1 MILGHGTLYELFVGP
16 VADYEF
22 FAKAMFTAVVVG
34 TSTALVSCLMVVRRS
49 VMFGDA
55 LAHAVLLGVVIGWL
69 LAGDLGVMP
78 GALIVAVLMATAIVF
93 LQRTGVLGFETG
105 LGVLFTACFAG
116 ALAIMSWRE
125 PRGFSLDALL
135 LGNVLAISDAD
146 IWMSVLGALMLVV
159 TIVLSLRAVR
169 CWTFHPEVAQVLGV
183 RVKGLEYLMAILMGV
198 TVVIALKTVG
208 IVLVIAL
215 ISCPGAAARLLTD
228 RLGPMLVWA
237 AGIGAAGTCL
247 GLYASYHLD
256 IAAGPSVALV
266 LTAMFILVLLI
277 APSSGV
283 VAQRLNRYR
292 ALHSDDA
299 EQVLIGLWSLG
310 GPERVEVSLGL
321 LGDEGA
327 LNDHR
332 FAQATSRLRRSG
344 AIGLDDDAAWLTEK
358 GAHLA
363 QACVRRSLGHQHT
376 RVARVEAP

>member
-1 MILGHGTLYELFVGP
+1 
-16 VADYEF
+16 
-22 FAKAMFTAVVVG
+22 
-34 TSTALVSCLMVVRRS
+34 
-49 VMFGDA
+49 
-55 LAHAVLLGVVIGWL
+55 
-69 LAGDLGVMP
+69 
-78 GALIVAVLMATAIVF
+78 
-93 LQRTGVLGFETG
+93 
-105 LGVLFTACFAG
+105 
-116 ALAIMSWRE
+116 
-125 PRGFSLDALL
+125 
-135 LGNVLAISDAD
+135 
-146 IWMSVLGALMLVV
+146 
-159 TIVLSLRAVR
+159 
-169 CWTFHPEVAQVLGV
+169 
-183 RVKGLEYLMAILMGV
+183 
-198 TVVIALKTVG
+198 
-208 IVLVIAL
+208 
-215 ISCPGAAARLLTD
+215 
-228 RLGPMLVWA
+228 
-237 AGIGAAGTCL
+237 
-247 GLYASYHLD
+247 
-256 IAAGPSVALV
+256 
-266 LTAMFILVLLI
+266 MFILVLLI